1 MEYTITKNANFNS
14 LEITFAGIP
23 SAAVR
28 AAIRELKYRWNAAK
42 KLWYGFADEAATR
55 EAIENADKTD
65 TPAKPETVAKA
76 SKPRAAS
83 LWERT
88 RADKLPAYGT
98 DNEIKAAINELARAK
113 NWGYD
118 RAAAAY
124 FREHLKKQF
133 PEVKFS
139 ITSGGAGWLY
149 SCNIRIIAS
158 PYARVLVKG
167 NPDATSWRGLCD
179 HYENGEQLEA
189 IYQYCKKLFDAA
201 DADDGDDYADYGA
214 HHDLYGD
221 VTISSEYKQTEAT
234 DEQNSDAAD
243 FSRRAAEQKEKDE
256 AARRAEWEEREK
268 QYKIEVENAAK
279 EAAEAEKKIDAI
291 EKHVEIVELAED
303 AAIMIDGLKTGIGK
317 ESDIAEVLESIDERE
332 SDKTESA
339 RITRKVIFTDEA
351 IFNDFCGL
359 FLSDF
364 SFLAGMGGT
373 ATSDERVTNDNFFKL
388 NREQR
393 ESVKFY
399 MNNCVAVYLG
409 DVLQFVIDPEGFDY
423 ARYVCIPSEASTAEA
438 FGDYEAK
445 QTESASLR
453 APFYFPETAKKQLES
468 ANLKEGEPVTV
479 LYYSDLC
486 VVSDYRGTL
495 KSICPCPYVPYSD
508 AALLHMT
515 VDGERKWHP
524 GLELIIKDGNAAI
537 YRGKLPPIPE
547 SLKRDIVNFR
557 GGVTTYIARN
567 CGSTAREYMRDV
579 IEFYAEKGFTPVID
593 TIQR

>member
-1 MEYTITKNANFNS
+1 MEYTINRNANFNS
-14 LEITFAGIP
+14 LEIAFDGIP

-28 AAIRELKYRWNAAK
+28 AAIRELKYRWNATK
-42 KLWYGFADEAATR
+42 KLWYGFADEETTR
-55 EAIENADKTD
+55 EAIDNADKTD
-65 TPAKPETVAKA
+65 APAKPETVAKV

-88 RADKLPAYGT
+88 RTDKIPAYGT
-98 DNEIKAAINELARAK
+98 ENEIKAAINELARAK

-139 ITSGGAGWLY
+139 ITSGGAGWLNKC
-149 SCNIRIIAS
+149 SIRIIAS
-158 PYARVLVKG
+158 PYARIFVKG
-167 NPDATSWRGLCD
+167 NPDAAKWFDQCD

-189 IYQYCKKLFDAA
+189 IYQYCKKLFNAA
-201 DADDGDDYADYGA
+201 DADDGDYYADYGA

-221 VTISSEYKQTEAT
+221 VTVSGEYKQTEAT

-268 QYKIEVENAAK
+268 QRKIDAENAEK
-279 EAAEAEKKIDAI
+279 EAAETEKKIDAI

-332 SDKTESA
+332 NDKTESA

-359 FLSDF
+359 FLCDF

-373 ATSDERVTNDNFFKL
+373 ATSDERVTNDHFFKL

-393 ESVKFY
+393 ESVEFY

-423 ARYVCIPSEASTAEA
+423 ARYVCIPSEASAVEA

-445 QTESASLR
+445 QTEGESLR
-453 APFYFPETAKKQLES
+453 APFYFPETIEKQIES
-468 ANLKEGEPVTV
+468 ANLKQGEPVTV
-479 LYYSDLC
+479 LYYSDFC
-486 VVSDYRGTL
+486 MVSDYRGTL
-495 KSICPCPYVPYSD
+495 ESLYPRTYAQYSD
-508 AALLHMT
+508 AARLCMT
-515 VDGERKWHP
+515 IDGKRKAT
-524 GLELIIKDGNAAI
+524 EFIIKSGNAVI
-537 YRGKLPPIPE
+537 YRGILPPIPQR
-547 SLKRDIVNFR
+547 LKCDIVRRENGMISYF
-557 GGVTTYIARN
+557 ARN
-567 CGSTAREYMRDV
+567 VGSPAREYMRNV
-579 IEFYAEKGFTPVID
+579 IDFYAEKGFTPAID

>member
-14 LEITFAGIP
+14 FEITFDGIP

-28 AAIRELKYRWNAAK
+28 AAIRNLRYRWNAAK
-42 KLWYGFADEAATR
+42 KLWYGFADEETTR
-55 EAIENADKTD
+55 EAIDNADKTD
-65 TPAKPETVAKA
+65 APAKPATDAKA

-88 RADKLPAYGT
+88 RTDKLPAYGT
-98 DNEIKAAINELARAK
+98 DNEIKTAIKELARAK

-139 ITSGGAGWLY
+139 ITSGGAGWLDKC
-149 SCNIRIIAS
+149 SIRIIAS

-167 NPDATSWRGLCD
+167 NPDATSWRDLCD
-179 HYENGEQLEA
+179 HCENGEQLEA
-189 IYQYCKKLFDAA
+189 IYQYCEKLFNAA
-201 DADDGDDYADYGA
+201 DADDGDVYADYGA
-214 HHDLYGD
+214 HHVLYGG
-221 VTISSEYKQTEAT
+221 VTVSGEYSQTKAT

-256 AARRAEWEEREK
+256 AARRTEWEEREK
-268 QYKIEVENAAK
+268 QRKIDAENAAK
-279 EAAEAEKKIDAI
+279 EAAETEKKIDAI

-317 ESDIAEVLESIDERE
+317 ESNISEVRESIDERE
-332 SDKTESA
+332 SNKTESA
-339 RITRKVIFTDEA
+339 RITRKVIFTDAA

-359 FLSDF
+359 FLCDF

-393 ESVKFY
+393 ESVEFY

-423 ARYVCIPSEASTAEA
+423 ARYVCIPSEASAAEA

-445 QTESASLR
+445 QTEN
-453 APFYFPETAKKQLES
+453 
-468 ANLKEGEPVTV
+468 ANLEEGDPVTV

-495 KSICPCPYVPYSD
+495 KSICPCPYVPYRD

-515 VDGERKWHP
+515 VDGERKGHP

>member
-14 LEITFAGIP
+14 LEIAFDGIP

-28 AAIRELKYRWNAAK
+28 AAIRELKYRWNATK
-42 KLWYGFADEAATR
+42 KLWYGFADEATTR
-55 EAIENADKTD
+55 EAINNADKTD
-65 TPAKPETVAKA
+65 APAKPETVAKA

-98 DNEIKAAINELARAK
+98 DNEIKAAINELAKAK

-158 PYARVLVKG
+158 PYARVFVKG
-167 NPDATSWRGLCD
+167 NPDATSWRDLCD
-179 HYENGEQLEA
+179 HYENSEQLEA

-268 QYKIEVENAAK
+268 QYKIEAENAAK
-279 EAAEAEKKIDAI
+279 EAAERKKKIDAI
-291 EKHVEIVELAED
+291 EKHVEIVELADD

-359 FLSDF
+359 FLYDF

-393 ESVKFY
+393 ESVEFY

-423 ARYVCIPSEASTAEA
+423 ARYVCIPSEASAVEA
-438 FGDYEAK
+438 FGDYEAE

-453 APFYFPETAKKQLES
+453 APFYFPETIEKQIES
-468 ANLKEGEPVTV
+468 ANLNEGEPVTV
-479 LYYSDLC
+479 LYCSDFC
-486 VVSDYRGTL
+486 VVSDRRGTLESLSPCTYAQYSDAARLCMTIDGKRKATEFIIKSGNAVIYRGTL
-495 KSICPCPYVPYSD
+495 
-508 AALLHMT
+508 
-515 VDGERKWHP
+515 
-524 GLELIIKDGNAAI
+524 
-537 YRGKLPPIPE
+537 PPIPQR
-547 SLKRDIVNFR
+547 LKCDIVRRENGMISYF
-557 GGVTTYIARN
+557 ARN
-567 CGSTAREYMRDV
+567 VGSPAREYMRDV
-579 IEFYAEKGFTPVID
+579 IEFYAEKGFTPAID

>member
-14 LEITFAGIP
+14 LEITFDGIP

-28 AAIRELKYRWNAAK
+28 AAIRNLKYRWNAAK
-42 KLWYGFADEAATR
+42 KLWYGFADEATTR
-55 EAIENADKTD
+55 EAIDNADKTD
-65 TPAKPETVAKA
+65 APAKPETVAKA

-88 RADKLPAYGT
+88 RTDKLPAYGT
-98 DNEIKAAINELARAK
+98 DNEIKTAIKELAQAK

-139 ITSGGAGWLY
+139 ITSGGAGWLN

-167 NPDATSWRGLCD
+167 NPDATNWCDLGD

-189 IYQYCKKLFDAA
+189 IYQYCKKLFNAA
-201 DADDGDDYADYGA
+201 DADDGDVYADYGA
-214 HHDLYGD
+214 HHVLYGD
-221 VTISSEYKQTEAT
+221 VTVSGEYNQTEAT

-268 QYKIEVENAAK
+268 QRKIDAENAAK
-279 EAAEAEKKIDAI
+279 EAAERKKKIDAI

-303 AAIMIDGLKTGIGK
+303 AAIMIDGLQVGIGK
-317 ESDIAEVLESIDERE
+317 ESNIAEVRESINERG
-332 SDKTESA
+332 SDKTEQA
-339 RITRKVIFTDEA
+339 RITRKVIFTDAA

-359 FLSDF
+359 FLCNF

-373 ATSDERVTNDNFFKL
+373 ATSDELKL

-393 ESVKFY
+393 ESVEFY

-468 ANLKEGEPVTV
+468 ANLEEGEPVTV

-486 VVSDYRGTL
+486 VVSDHRGTVKRFYPL
-495 KSICPCPYVPYSD
+495 QNSD
-508 AALLHMT
+508 AARLVMT
-515 VDGERKWHP
+515 IDGKRKGHP
-524 GLELIIKDGNAAI
+524 GLEFIIKDGNAAI

-547 SLKRDIVNFR
+547 SLKRDIVRREN
-557 GGVTTYIARN
+557 GVVSYFVRN
-567 CGSTAREYMRDV
+567 VGSTAREYMRDV

>member
-1 MEYTITKNANFNS
+1 MEYTINRNTNFNS
-14 LEITFAGIP
+14 LEITFDGIP

-28 AAIRELKYRWNAAK
+28 AAIRNLKYRWNAAK

-55 EAIENADKTD
+55 EAIDNADKTD
-65 TPAKPETVAKA
+65 APAKPGTVAKA

-88 RADKLPAYGT
+88 RTDKLPEYGT
-98 DNEIKAAINELARAK
+98 DNEIKAAIKELEKAK

-139 ITSGGAGWLY
+139 ITSGGAGWLD

-158 PYARVLVKG
+158 PYARIFVKG
-167 NPDATSWRGLCD
+167 NPDAAKWFDQCD

-189 IYQYCKKLFDAA
+189 IYQYCKKLFNAA
-201 DADDGDDYADYGA
+201 DADDGDVYADYGA
-214 HHDLYGD
+214 HHVLYGD
-221 VTISSEYKQTEAT
+221 VTVSSEYNQTEAT

-268 QYKIEVENAAK
+268 QYKIEAENAAK
-279 EAAEAEKKIDAI
+279 EAAERKKKIDAI
-291 EKHVEIVELAED
+291 EKHVEIVELADD

-359 FLSDF
+359 FLCDF

-393 ESVKFY
+393 ASVKFY
-399 MNNCVAVYLG
+399 LNNCVAVYLG
-409 DVLQFVIDPEGFDY
+409 DVLQFVIDPEGYDY
-423 ARYVCIPSEASTAEA
+423 ARYVCIPSEASAVEA

-445 QTESASLR
+445 QTEGESLR
-453 APFYFPETAKKQLES
+453 APFYFPETVKKQLEN
-468 ANLKEGEPVTV
+468 ANLNEGEPVTI
-479 LYYSDLC
+479 LYYSDFC
-486 VVSDYRGTL
+486 VVSDRRGIVKRFYPL
-495 KSICPCPYVPYSD
+495 QNSD
-508 AALLHMT
+508 AARL
-515 VDGERKWHP
+515 VVAIAGKRN
-524 GLELIIKDGNAAI
+524 GLEYIIKDGNAVI

-547 SLKRDIVNFR
+547 SLKRDMVDFR
-557 GGVTTYIARN
+557 GGVTTYIERN

-579 IEFYAEKGFTPVID
+579 IDFYAENGFTPVID

>member
-1 MEYTITKNANFNS
+1 MEYTINRNTNFNS
-14 LEITFAGIP
+14 LEITFDGIP

-28 AAIRELKYRWNAAK
+28 AAIRDLKYRWNAAK
-42 KLWYGFADEAATR
+42 KLWYGFADEETTR
-55 EAIENADKTD
+55 EAIDNADKTD
-65 TPAKPETVAKA
+65 APAKPGTVAKA

-88 RADKLPAYGT
+88 RTDKLPAYGT
-98 DNEIKAAINELARAK
+98 ENEIKTAIKELARAK

-133 PEVKFS
+133 SEVKFS
-139 ITSGGAGWLY
+139 ITSGGAGWLN
-149 SCNIRIIAS
+149 SCNMRIIAS

-167 NPDATSWRGLCD
+167 NPDATSWRDLCD

-189 IYQYCKKLFDAA
+189 IYQYCEKLFNAA
-201 DADDGDDYADYGA
+201 DADDGDVYADYGA
-214 HHDLYGD
+214 HHDLYGG
-221 VTISSEYKQTEAT
+221 VTVSGEYNQTEAT

-268 QYKIEVENAAK
+268 QRKIDAENAAK
-279 EAAEAEKKIDAI
+279 EAAETEKKIDAI

-303 AAIMIDGLKTGIGK
+303 AAIMIDGLQVGIGK
-317 ESDIAEVLESIDERE
+317 ENNIEEVRESINERE
-332 SDKTESA
+332 SDKTERA
-339 RITRKVIFTDEA
+339 RITRKVIFTDAA

-359 FLSDF
+359 FLRDF

-393 ESVKFY
+393 ESVEFY

-423 ARYVCIPSEASTAEA
+423 ARYVCIPSEASAVEA
-438 FGDYEAK
+438 FGDYKAK
-445 QTESASLR
+445 QTESAN
-453 APFYFPETAKKQLES
+453 LE
-468 ANLKEGEPVTV
+468 EGEPVTV
-479 LYYSDLC
+479 LYYSDFC
-486 VVSDYRGTL
+486 VVSDHRGTL
-495 KSICPCPYVPYSD
+495 KRFYPLQNSD
-508 AALLHMT
+508 AARLVMT
-515 VDGERKWHP
+515 IDGKRN
-524 GLELIIKDGNAAI
+524 GLEYIIKDGNAAI

-557 GGVTTYIARN
+557 GGVTTYIERN

>member
-14 LEITFAGIP
+14 FEITFDGIP

-28 AAIRELKYRWNAAK
+28 AAIRNLKYRWNAAK
-42 KLWYGFADEAATR
+42 KLWYGFADEETTR
-55 EAIENADKTD
+55 EAIDNADKTD
-65 TPAKPETVAKA
+65 APAKPATVAKA

-88 RADKLPAYGT
+88 RTDKLPAYGT
-98 DNEIKAAINELARAK
+98 DNEIKTAIKELARAK
-113 NWGYD
+113 NWSYD

-139 ITSGGAGWLY
+139 ITSGGAGWLD

-167 NPDATSWRGLCD
+167 NPDAAKWFDLYD

-189 IYQYCKKLFDAA
+189 IYQYCKELFDAA
-201 DADDGDDYADYGA
+201 DADDGDVYADYGA
-214 HHDLYGD
+214 HHVLYGG
-221 VTISSEYKQTEAT
+221 VTVSDEYNQTEAT

-268 QYKIEVENAAK
+268 QRKIDAENAEK
-279 EAAEAEKKIDAI
+279 EVAEMKKKIDAV

-303 AAIMIDGLKTGIGK
+303 AAIMIDGLQSGIGK
-317 ESDIAEVLESIDERE
+317 ESNIEEVRESINERE
-332 SDKTESA
+332 SDKTERA
-339 RITRKVIFTDEA
+339 RITRKVIFTDAA

-359 FLSDF
+359 FLCDF

-393 ESVKFY
+393 ESVEFY

-409 DVLQFVIDPEGFDY
+409 DVLHFVIDPDGFDY
-423 ARYVCIPSEASTAEA
+423 ARYVCIPSEASAVEA

-445 QTESASLR
+445 QTESESLR
-453 APFYFPETAKKQLES
+453 APFYFPETVKKQLES
-468 ANLKEGEPVTV
+468 ANLEEGEPVTV
-479 LYYSDLC
+479 LYYSDFC
-486 VVSDYRGTL
+486 VVSDHRGTL
-495 KSICPCPYVPYSD
+495 KSICPRPYAQYSD
-508 AALLHMT
+508 AARLCMT
-515 VDGERKWHP
+515 IDGKRKAA
-524 GLELIIKDGNAAI
+524 EFIIKDGNAAI

-547 SLKRDIVNFR
+547 SLKRDIVRREN
-557 GGVTTYIARN
+557 GVVSYFVRN
-567 CGSTAREYMRDV
+567 VGSTAREYMRDV

>member
-14 LEITFAGIP
+14 LEITFDDIP

-42 KLWYGFADEAATR
+42 KLWYGFADEETTR
-55 EAIENADKTD
+55 EAIDNADKTD
-65 TPAKPETVAKA
+65 APAKPGTVAKA

-88 RADKLPAYGT
+88 RTDKLPAYGT
-98 DNEIKAAINELARAK
+98 DNEIKTAIKELARAK

-139 ITSGGAGWLY
+139 ITSGGAGWLDKC
-149 SCNIRIIAS
+149 SIRIIAS

-167 NPDATSWRGLCD
+167 NPDATSWRDLCD
-179 HYENGEQLEA
+179 HCENGEQLEA
-189 IYQYCKKLFDAA
+189 IYQYCKKLFNAA
-201 DADDGDDYADYGA
+201 DADDGDVYADYGA
-214 HHDLYGD
+214 HHVLYGG
-221 VTISSEYKQTEAT
+221 VTVSGEYSQTEAT

-268 QYKIEVENAAK
+268 QRKIDAENAEK
-279 EAAEAEKKIDAI
+279 EAAETKKKIDAI

-303 AAIMIDGLKTGIGK
+303 AAIMIDGLQSGIGK
-317 ESDIAEVLESIDERE
+317 ESNIAEVRESVNERE
-332 SDKTESA
+332 SGKTERA
-339 RITRKVIFTDEA
+339 RITRKVIFTDAA

-359 FLSDF
+359 FLYDF

-373 ATSDERVTNDNFFKL
+373 ATSDERITNDNFFKL

-393 ESVKFY
+393 ESVEFY

-423 ARYVCIPSEASTAEA
+423 ARYVCIPSETSAAEA

-445 QTESASLR
+445 QTESAN
-453 APFYFPETAKKQLES
+453 LE
-468 ANLKEGEPVTV
+468 EGEPVTV

-495 KSICPCPYVPYSD
+495 KSIDPRPYAQYSD
-508 AALLHMT
+508 AARLCMT
-515 VDGERKWHP
+515 IDGKRKGHP

>member
-1 MEYTITKNANFNS
+1 MEYTITKNTNFNS
-14 LEITFAGIP
+14 LEIAFDGIP

-55 EAIENADKTD
+55 EAIDNADKTD
-65 TPAKPETVAKA
+65 APAKPATVAKA

-88 RADKLPAYGT
+88 RTDKIPAYGT
-98 DNEIKAAINELARAK
+98 ENEIKAAINELARAK

-139 ITSGGAGWLY
+139 ITSGGAGWLD

-167 NPDATSWRGLCD
+167 NPDATSWRDQCD

-268 QYKIEVENAAK
+268 QYKIEAENAAK
-279 EAAEAEKKIDAI
+279 EAAERKKKIDAI

-303 AAIMIDGLKTGIGK
+303 AAIMIDGLQSGIGK
-317 ESDIAEVLESIDERE
+317 ESNIAEVRESIKERE
-332 SDKTESA
+332 SDKTEQA
-339 RITRKVIFTDEA
+339 RITRKVIFTDAA

-359 FLSDF
+359 FLCDF

-393 ESVKFY
+393 ESVEFY

-409 DVLQFVIDPEGFDY
+409 DALQFVIDPEGYDY
-423 ARYVCIPSEASTAEA
+423 ARYVCIPSEASTVEA
-438 FGDYEAK
+438 FTDYEAK
-445 QTESASLR
+445 QTEGESLR
-453 APFYFPETAKKQLES
+453 APFYFPETIEKQIES
-468 ANLKEGEPVTV
+468 ANLKQGDPVTI
-479 LYYSDLC
+479 LYYSDFC
-486 VVSDYRGTL
+486 VVSDRRGTLESLSPCTYAQYSDAARLCMTIDGKRKATEFFIKSGNAVIYRGTL
-495 KSICPCPYVPYSD
+495 
-508 AALLHMT
+508 
-515 VDGERKWHP
+515 
-524 GLELIIKDGNAAI
+524 
-537 YRGKLPPIPE
+537 PPIPQR
-547 SLKRDIVNFR
+547 LKCDIVRREN
-557 GGVTTYIARN
+557 GVVSYFVRN
-567 CGSTAREYMRDV
+567 VGSTAREYMRDV
-579 IEFYAEKGFTPVID
+579 IDFYAENGFTPVID

>member
-1 MEYTITKNANFNS
+1 MEYTINRNANFNS
-14 LEITFAGIP
+14 LEITFNGIP

-42 KLWYGFADEAATR
+42 KLWYGFADEATTR

-65 TPAKPETVAKA
+65 APAKPETVAKA

-88 RADKLPAYGT
+88 RTDKLPAYGT
-98 DNEIKAAINELARAK
+98 ENEIKAAINELARAK

-167 NPDATSWRGLCD
+167 NPDATSWRDACD

-221 VTISSEYKQTEAT
+221 VTISSEYKQAEAT
-234 DEQNSDAAD
+234 AEQNSDAAD

-256 AARRAEWEEREK
+256 ATRRAEREEREK
-268 QYKIEVENAAK
+268 QYKIEAENAAK
-279 EAAEAEKKIDAI
+279 EAAERKKKIDAI
-291 EKHVEIVELAED
+291 EKHVEIVELADD
-303 AAIMIDGLKTGIGK
+303 AAIMIDGLKTGSGK

-359 FLSDF
+359 FLSEF

-409 DVLQFVIDPEGFDY
+409 DVPQFVIDPEGFDY
-423 ARYVCIPSEASTAEA
+423 ARYVCIPSKASTVEA
-438 FGDYEAK
+438 FEDYEAK
-445 QTESASLR
+445 QTEGESLR
-453 APFYFPETAKKQLES
+453 APFYFPETIEKQIES
-468 ANLKEGEPVTV
+468 ANLKQGDPVTV
-479 LYYSDLC
+479 LYYSDFC
-486 VVSDYRGTL
+486 MVSDYRGTL
-495 KSICPCPYVPYSD
+495 ESLYPRTYAQYSD
-508 AALLHMT
+508 AARLCMT
-515 VDGERKWHP
+515 IDGKRKAT
-524 GLELIIKDGNAAI
+524 EFIIKSGNAVI
-537 YRGKLPPIPE
+537 YRGTLPPIPE
-547 SLKRDIVNFR
+547 SLKRDIVDFR
-557 GGVTTYIARN
+557 GGVTTYFARN
-567 CGSTAREYMRDV
+567 VGSPAREYMRDV

>member
-14 LEITFAGIP
+14 LEITFDGIP

-28 AAIRELKYRWNAAK
+28 AAIRNLKYRWNAAK
-42 KLWYGFADEAATR
+42 KLWYGFADEATTR
-55 EAIENADKTD
+55 EAIDNADKTD
-65 TPAKPETVAKA
+65 APAKPETVAKA

-88 RADKLPAYGT
+88 RTDKLPAYGT
-98 DNEIKAAINELARAK
+98 DNEIKTAIKELAQAK

-139 ITSGGAGWLY
+139 ITSGGAGWLN

-167 NPDATSWRGLCD
+167 NPDATNWCDLGD

-189 IYQYCKKLFDAA
+189 IYQYCKKLFNAA
-201 DADDGDDYADYGA
+201 DADDGDVYADYGA
-214 HHDLYGD
+214 HHVLYGD
-221 VTISSEYKQTEAT
+221 VTVSGEYNQTEAT

-268 QYKIEVENAAK
+268 QRKIDAENAEK
-279 EAAEAEKKIDAI
+279 EAAEAKKKIDAI

-303 AAIMIDGLKTGIGK
+303 AAIMIDGLQVGIGK
-317 ESDIAEVLESIDERE
+317 ESNIAEVRESINERG
-332 SDKTESA
+332 SDKTEQA
-339 RITRKVIFTDEA
+339 RITRKVIFTDAA

-359 FLSDF
+359 FLCNF

-373 ATSDERVTNDNFFKL
+373 ATSDELKL

-393 ESVKFY
+393 ESVEFY

-423 ARYVCIPSEASTAEA
+423 ARYVCIPSEASAVEA

-468 ANLKEGEPVTV
+468 ANLEEGEPVTV

-486 VVSDYRGTL
+486 VVSDHRGTVKRFYPL
-495 KSICPCPYVPYSD
+495 QNSD
-508 AALLHMT
+508 AARLVMT
-515 VDGERKWHP
+515 IDGKRKGHP
-524 GLELIIKDGNAAI
+524 GLEFIIKDGNAAI

-547 SLKRDIVNFR
+547 SLTHDIVRREN
-557 GGVTTYIARN
+557 GVVSYFVRN
-567 CGSTAREYMRDV
+567 VGSTAREYMRDV

>member
-1 MEYTITKNANFNS
+1 MEYTINRNTNFNS

-42 KLWYGFADEAATR
+42 KLWYGFADEETTR
-55 EAIENADKTD
+55 EAIDNADKTD
-65 TPAKPETVAKA
+65 APAKPETVAKA

-88 RADKLPAYGT
+88 RTDKLPEYGT
-98 DNEIKAAINELARAK
+98 DNEIKAAIKELEKAK

-139 ITSGGAGWLY
+139 ITSGGAGWLNKC
-149 SCNIRIIAS
+149 SIRIIAS

-167 NPDATSWRGLCD
+167 NPDATSWRDACD

-189 IYQYCKKLFDAA
+189 IYQYCKKLFNAA

-214 HHDLYGD
+214 HHVLYGD
-221 VTISSEYKQTEAT
+221 VTVSGEYKQTEAT

-268 QYKIEVENAAK
+268 QYKIEAENAAK
-279 EAAEAEKKIDAI
+279 EAAERKKKIDAI
-291 EKHVEIVELAED
+291 EKHAEIVELADD

-317 ESDIAEVLESIDERE
+317 ESDIAEVRESIDERE

-339 RITRKVIFTDEA
+339 RITRKAIFTDEA

-359 FLSDF
+359 FLSEF

-393 ESVKFY
+393 ESVEFY

-409 DVLQFVIDPEGFDY
+409 DVLQFVIDPEGYDY
-423 ARYVCIPSEASTAEA
+423 ARYVCIPSEASTVEA

-445 QTESASLR
+445 QTESANLR
-453 APFYFPETAKKQLES
+453 APFYFPETVKKQLEN
-468 ANLKEGEPVTV
+468 ANLNEGEPVTI
-479 LYYSDLC
+479 LYYSDFC
-486 VVSDYRGTL
+486 VVSDRRGIVKRFYPL
-495 KSICPCPYVPYSD
+495 QNSD
-508 AALLHMT
+508 AARL
-515 VDGERKWHP
+515 VVAIAGKRN
-524 GLELIIKDGNAAI
+524 GLEYIIKDGNAVI

-547 SLKRDIVNFR
+547 SLKRDMVDFR
-557 GGVTTYIARN
+557 GGVTTYIERN

-579 IEFYAEKGFTPVID
+579 IDFYAEKGFTPVID